1 MIRKRWFTTLFLL
14 FFVAAL
20 PQCKSKTE
28 EETEESGESVN
39 QDKEEPSQADLDK
52 AAKKKAR
59 KAKKKAK
66 ATSKASA
73 QKARSTQKAQ
83 AVQPTEDSPKAQ
95 QKRPLPTPPRRPN
108 PEDNPVESAAS
119 QQPTPT
125 KPQPE
130 VADAVTDE
138 PTTDKPDGPAA
149 RDELPENPTIP
160 EPPTRIPVR
169 DLLSITDLTRSLP
182 ERGWVSYGP
191 IQGIQPDKF
200 YNSIIYRKMGTQRFV
215 SLQAWDYDNYSDA
228 VEKWNEALATYPN
241 TQELKDLFA
250 ELLFFSAR
258 NKVISL
264 TLVEPKRSMVL
275 SVACSEEVCTDE
287 ALLKLTRTVFER
299 ARGN

>member
-1 MIRKRWFTTLFLL
+1 MIRKRWLTTLFLL
-14 FFVAAL
+14 FFAAAL
-20 PQCKSKTE
+20 PQCKSTTE
-28 EETEESGESVN
+28 EESEKSGESVD
-39 QDKEEPSQADLDK
+39 QEKVESGSADLDK

-59 KAKKKAK
+59 RAKNTAKNSAK
-66 ATSKASA
+66 ANAR
-73 QKARSTQKAQ
+73 KARNT
-83 AVQPTEDSPKAQ
+83 PKDPP
-95 QKRPLPTPPRRPN
+95 KMPLPAPPRRPM
-108 PEDNPVESAAS
+108 PEDNPGEAVGNPRPNPADPEPETAGPVVDES
-119 QQPTPT
+119 PI
-125 KPQPE
+125 E
-130 VADAVTDE
+130 E
-138 PTTDKPDGPAA
+138 RDGSPARA
-149 RDELPENPTIP
+149 ELPENPTIP

-200 YNSIIYRKMGTQRFV
+200 YNSIIYRKIGTQRFV

-275 SVACSEEVCTDE
+275 SVACSEDVCSDE
-287 ALLKLTRTVFER
+287 TLLKLTQTVFER
-299 ARGN
+299 VRGN